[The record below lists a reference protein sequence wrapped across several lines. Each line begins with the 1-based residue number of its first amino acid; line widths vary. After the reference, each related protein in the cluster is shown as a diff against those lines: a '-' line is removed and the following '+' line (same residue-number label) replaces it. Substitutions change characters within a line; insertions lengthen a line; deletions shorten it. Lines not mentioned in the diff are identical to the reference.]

1 MRQLLPRVEDRQRK
15 KWGVRPSAQKLTIFD
30 FAIFSVDMNPKK
42 PKSRKSK
49 SAGIS
54 LEPDLIKRSKEFAEK
69 NGFGSLSNWV
79 RFLLT
84 QELSRADGNVSYKLT
99 ETPGKTSPQPHFGG
113 NSTNIVQ
120 PSAGGFSTAK
130 TSRYQRTGRGKSST

>member
-1 MRQLLPRVEDRQRK
+1 MRQQLAIVDALKTK
-15 KWGVRPSAQKLTIFD
+15 KWGDHPISQKLTIFD
-30 FAIFSVDMNPKK
+30 AWINSIDMNPKK
-42 PKSRKSK
+42 PTSRKSK

-84 QELSRADGNVSYKLT
+84 QELSRAEGKASYTLA
-99 ETPGKTSPQPHFGG
+99 ENPGKTSCLSGVDDAIAEP
-113 NSTNIVQ
+113 N
-120 PSAGGFSTAK
+120 ATAPNAQRSSVSYRQKK
-130 TSRYQRTGRGKSST
+130 TDRQ